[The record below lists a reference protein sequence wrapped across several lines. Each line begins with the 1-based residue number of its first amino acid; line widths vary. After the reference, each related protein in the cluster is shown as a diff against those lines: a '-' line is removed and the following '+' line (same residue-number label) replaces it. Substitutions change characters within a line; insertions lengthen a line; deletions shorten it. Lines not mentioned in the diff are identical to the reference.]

1 MEELI
6 EKMSNAIANNDVTG
20 LAEDFVLL
28 SAQIKNLQ
36 DDNANLKTQY
46 DDMTKTLEKNT
57 SELNTNR
64 QLLADLVRKV
74 GADNLVNQANPV
86 PQKSTDEIDFDKIL
100 NS

>member
-6 EKMSNAIANNDVTG
+6 EKMSTAIANNDVTG

-28 SAQIKNLQ
+28 SAQIKNMQ
-36 DDNANLKTQY
+36 DDNANLKAQNE
-46 DDMTKTLEKNT
+46 DITKTLEKNT
-57 SELNTNR
+57 NELNTNR

-74 GADNLVNQANPV
+74 GADNLITQSQNQKEVENV
-86 PQKSTDEIDFDKIL
+86 IDFDKIL

>member
-46 DDMTKTLEKNT
+46 DDMTKTLEKNNN
-57 SELNTNR
+57 ELNTNR

-74 GADNLVNQANPV
+74 GADNLVNQANAV
-86 PQKSTDEIDFDKIL
+86 PQKSTEEIDFDKIL

>member
-6 EKMSNAIANNDVTG
+6 EKMSTAIANNDVTG

-36 DDNANLKTQY
+36 DDNSNLKSQHE
-46 DDMTKTLEKNT
+46 DMTKTLEKNNN
-57 SELNTNR
+57 ELNTNR
-64 QLLADLVRKV
+64 QLLADLVRQV
-74 GADNLVNQANPV
+74 GADNLVKQANPV

>member
-57 SELNTNR
+57 NELNTNR

-74 GADNLVNQANPV
+74 GADNLVNQANAV
-86 PQKSTDEIDFDKIL
+86 TQKSTEEIDFDKIL